1 MKIVNYIMT
10 MLVLTMPLSAQEIV
24 FRLVED
30 PASTGALFEGTE
42 DKYREVDMPEIE
54 GLTLWA
60 RSAVEG
66 HMLNGALSENAFG
79 ILQES
84 SEGNP
89 TRFDYGEQMYLY
101 FNHSLSIT
109 EIDFVGFRED
119 SRFEISTSEHEPI
132 VIEYDDLGTHQTY
145 TTQGIVVDKEQ
156 IVSFS
161 VGTTNSVIGLQS
173 MRVTLVE
180 NEIIPHISI
189 SATGDEVQLQ
199 VTSEQPFSSI
209 YQLASSTNLSEDIW
223 TLENEVF
230 TSNTNISVPQSEQIE
245 FFRLEKQ

>member
-10 MLVLTMPLSAQEIV
+10 MLALTMPLHAQEIV
-24 FRLVED
+24 LRLVEE
-30 PASTGALFEGTE
+30 PLSTGALLEGTGVE
-42 DKYREVDMPEIE
+42 YREVDIPEIE

-60 RSAVEG
+60 RSGVEG
-66 HMLNGALSENAFG
+66 HILNGALSENAFG
-79 ILQES
+79 VLQES
-84 SEGNP
+84 GEGNP

-101 FNHSLSIT
+101 FNHSLIIT
-109 EIDFVGFRED
+109 EIDFVGFQED
-119 SRFEISTSEHEPI
+119 SRFEISTSEHESI

-145 TTQGIVVDKEQ
+145 AAQGLVVDKEQ

-180 NEIIPHISI
+180 NEIVPHISI
-189 SATGDEVQLQ
+189 SVTGDEVQLH
-199 VTSEQPFSSI
+199 VSSEQPFNST
-209 YQLASSTNLSEDIW
+209 YQLVSSTNLTEEIW

-230 TSNTNISVPQSEQIE
+230 TSNTNISVPQSEQIK
-245 FFRLEKQ
+245 FFRLESQ